1 MAAQIQTIGRVM
13 PLAEALARVDAL
25 TMADV
30 KATAGEVINDQ
41 NHVLVAMGGIRQLL
55 DYNWIR
61 RHFYMLRY

>member
-1 MAAQIQTIGRVM
+1 
-13 PLAEALARVDAL
+13 
-25 TMADV
+25 MADV